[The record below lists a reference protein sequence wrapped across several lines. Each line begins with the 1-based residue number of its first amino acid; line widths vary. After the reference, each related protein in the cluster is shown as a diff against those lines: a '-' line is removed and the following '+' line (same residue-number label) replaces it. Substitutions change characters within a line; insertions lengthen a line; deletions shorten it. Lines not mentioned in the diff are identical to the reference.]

1 MDGKNMDKK
10 EEKLV
15 KKVIKDVL
23 KLLEIDGDFSLAT
36 STDIIEVSLDTKDS
50 GMVIGYHGEVL
61 ESLQL
66 ILSLCVSKKI
76 GRFVRI
82 SVEVGDYKKNRTDWL
97 ENLAMQTK
105 EKVLTE
111 KKEVPLPS
119 LRSWERR
126 IVHMY
131 LQDDEEVVSES
142 VGIGK
147 DRTLVVKPR
156 E

>member
-1 MDGKNMDKK
+1 MDKK
-10 EEKLV
+10 EEKIV
-15 KKVIKDVL
+15 KKAIKDVL
-23 KLLEIDGDFSLAT
+23 KLLEIDGDFSLAI